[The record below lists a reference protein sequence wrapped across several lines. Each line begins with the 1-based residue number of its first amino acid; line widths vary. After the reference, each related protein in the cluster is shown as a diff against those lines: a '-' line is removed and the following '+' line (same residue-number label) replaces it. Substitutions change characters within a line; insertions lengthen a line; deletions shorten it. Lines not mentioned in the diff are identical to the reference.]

1 MNYTNGR
8 RMTMKSRTL
17 KKTLLAGV
25 ALALTVGLAASDT
38 GARELKAKFTWGS
51 GSATGTFNII
61 IANVTEKLKVK
72 YPGLDI
78 TIVPG
83 GSVTNTIRLGTGHF
97 PLAMI
102 TSLPAKLGYLGTGRA
117 KLEGKGPY
125 KQIRGIASI
134 YNQHFQFVCP
144 KNFPAE
150 TIDDIIEKKMKVR
163 IVPGG
168 PRGHIGPMAMEDVL
182 KGGYGL
188 TFKDMEK
195 WGAKVI
201 FAEFSEATT
210 GIQDGHIDLF
220 SPLTAA
226 PNGGIT
232 SLATQRP
239 VKFLGMKKSTLAKME
254 KLGYPTGT
262 LRAGTYPGQDYDV
275 VVSTVTAAF
284 YARADFDE
292 EIVYAIAKFVLEN
305 EDYMKTIHRRTR
317 EDFNAKTAWK
327 GLGIPLHP
335 GAERAYKELGYI
347 K

>member
-1 MNYTNGR
+1 ME
-8 RMTMKSRTL
+8 SRSL
-17 KKTLLAGV
+17 KKILFAGV
-25 ALALTVGLAASDT
+25 ALGLALGLAMSDLSA
-38 GARELKAKFTWGS
+38 GDLKAKFTWGS

-61 IANVTEKLKVK
+61 IGNVTEKLKVK

-83 GSVTNTIRLGTGHF
+83 GSVTNTIRLGTGDF
-97 PLAMI
+97 PIAMI
-102 TSLPAKLGYLGTGRA
+102 TSLPAKLGYLGTGRG

-144 KNFPAE
+144 KDFPAE
-150 TIDDIIEKKMKVR
+150 TIDDVIEKKMKVR

-168 PRGHIGPMAMEDVL
+168 PRGHIGPMAMEDIL
-182 KGGYGL
+182 KGCYGL

-220 SPLTAA
+220 TPLTAA

-239 VKFLGMKKSTLAKME
+239 VKFLGMKKGTLDKME

-262 LRAGTYPGQDYDV
+262 LPAGTYPGQDYDV
-275 VVSTVTAAF
+275 VVSIEGAGF

-292 EIVYAIAKFVLEN
+292 EIVYVITKFVLEN
-305 EDYMKTIHRRTR
+305 EQYMKTIHRRTK
-317 EDFNAKTAWK
+317 EDFNPKTAWK
-327 GLGIPLHP
+327 GFGVPLHP
-335 GAERAYKELGYI
+335 GAERAYRELGYI

>member
-1 MNYTNGR
+1 
-8 RMTMKSRTL
+8 MTMESRAL
-17 KKTLLAGV
+17 KKIFSVGV
-25 ALALTVGLAASDT
+25 ALALVGGLAASDA
-38 GARELKAKFTWGS
+38 GASELKGKFTWGS
-51 GSATGTFNII
+51 GSSTGTFNII
-61 IANVTEKLKVK
+61 IGNVTEKLKAK

-83 GSVTNTIRLGTGHF
+83 GSVTNTIRLGKGDF
-97 PLAMI
+97 PIAMI
-102 TSLPAKLGYLGTGRA
+102 TSLPAKLGYLGTGRG
-117 KLEGKGPY
+117 KLKGKGPY

-144 KNFPAE
+144 KDFPAN
-150 TIDDIIEKKMKVR
+150 TIDDVIEKKMKVR

-168 PRGHIGPMAMEDVL
+168 PRGHIGPMAMEDLL
-182 KGGYGL
+182 KNVYGL

-220 SPLTAA
+220 TPLTAA

-239 VKFLGMKKSTLAKME
+239 VKFLGMKKSTLEKMD

-262 LRAGTYPGQDYDV
+262 LLAGTYPGQNYDV

-292 EIVYAIAKFVLEN
+292 KIVYAITKFVLGN
-305 EDYMKTIHRRTR
+305 EKFMKSIHRRTK

-327 GLGIPLHP
+327 GLGVPLHP